1 MAKQLG
7 NSFPAGQARGVD
19 SSCKPDSCKPEGA
32 GQFWEDRY
40 GSAERVWSGRVN
52 PRLAEVAAELP
63 AGRALD
69 LGCGEGADALWL
81 AERGWDVVAVDVSAT
96 ALRRA
101 TEAAAD
107 RNLLESIS
115 FQRHDLNESFPEG
128 TFDLVSAQ
136 YFHSPAHLDRDA
148 VLRLAADRVNP
159 GGVLLIVDH
168 GAPPPW
174 AQHDGHRFA
183 GIEEVLAS
191 LRLDTGRWT
200 RVRTQAAEREM
211 VGPNGEVG
219 NMVDHV
225 MVLRRVE

>member
-1 MAKQLG
+1 ME
-7 NSFPAGQARGVD
+7 N
-19 SSCKPDSCKPEGA
+19 SCKPDDA
-32 GQFWEDRY
+32 QRFWEERY

-52 PRLAEVAAELP
+52 PRLADVAAELP

-81 AERGWDVVAVDVSAT
+81 AERGWEVVAVDISAT

-101 TEAAAD
+101 TDAASA
-107 RNLLESIS
+107 RNLLARID

-136 YFHSPAHLDRDA
+136 YLHSPARLERDG
-148 VLRLAADRVNP
+148 VLRRAAERVDR

-168 GAPPPW
+168 GSAPPW
-174 AQHDGHRFA
+174 AEHHDHSFA
-183 GIEEVLAS
+183 GIDEVLEAVQ
-191 LRLDTGRWT
+191 LDAPHWT
-200 RVRTQAAEREM
+200 RLRTEAVDREM

-219 NMVDHV
+219 TIADNI
-225 MVLRRVE
+225 MVLRRIG

>member
-1 MAKQLG
+1 M
-7 NSFPAGQARGVD
+7 D
-19 SSCKPDSCKPEGA
+19 SSCKPDSCKPKDA
-32 GQFWEDRY
+32 RQFWEDRY

-52 PRLAEVAAELP
+52 PRLAEVATGLP

-81 AERGWDVVAVDVSAT
+81 AERGWRVVAVDVSAT
-96 ALRRA
+96 ALQRA
-101 TEAAAD
+101 TEAATS
-107 RNLLESIS
+107 RNLLKRIS
-115 FQRHDLNESFPEG
+115 FERHDLNETLPAG

-136 YFHSPAHLDRDA
+136 YLHSPARLEREA
-148 VLRLAADRVNP
+148 VLRRAAERVKP

-174 AQHDGHRFA
+174 AQHDGHRLP

-191 LRLDTGRWT
+191 LRLDTSRWT
-200 RVRTQAAEREM
+200 SVCTRSAGREM

-219 NMVDHV
+219 NMIDHV
-225 MVLRRVE
+225 MVLRHAEQA